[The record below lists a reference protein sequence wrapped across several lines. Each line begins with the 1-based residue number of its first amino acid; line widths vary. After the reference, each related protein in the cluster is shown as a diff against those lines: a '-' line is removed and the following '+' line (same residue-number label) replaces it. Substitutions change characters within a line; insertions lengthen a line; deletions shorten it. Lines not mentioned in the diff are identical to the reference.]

1 MEKKV
6 VAIIGCGRIAS
17 MAHLPALSALENV
30 RIKYACDAL
39 IEKAIAG
46 KCGIL
51 GEAAFFILC
60 CLSCCLCCGWWQ
72 GTCRGHF

>member
-39 IEKAIAG
+39 IEKAQKLKVPKRKA
-46 KCGIL
+46 
-51 GEAAFFILC
+51 
-60 CLSCCLCCGWWQ
+60 
-72 GTCRGHF
+72 R